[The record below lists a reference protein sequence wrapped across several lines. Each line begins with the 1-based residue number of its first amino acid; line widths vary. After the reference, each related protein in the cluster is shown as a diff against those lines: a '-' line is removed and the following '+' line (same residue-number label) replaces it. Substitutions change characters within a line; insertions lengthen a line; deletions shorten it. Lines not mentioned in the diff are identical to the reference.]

1 MRVGLIGN
9 GYLGQAYEGIFPE
22 YIVYDEPKGLF
33 KWPAN
38 EEPPFE
44 GESGITQKGGMSEYL
59 YPKAAEQIRNGGAAR
74 DIARAAIND
83 CDIAIIA
90 VPTDYKDGELDT
102 SIVEEIVGWCESETI
117 LIKSALQ
124 PGTTDRLVAETGK
137 NIAVSV
143 ELIGEGKYFQPP
155 EKYPHPTD
163 PQQHQLLVIGGE
175 EPARSKAAEVLWEQ
189 MSPDIRIHLVTALEA
204 EITKMA
210 ENTYG
215 ALKVTWA
222 NVLRD
227 ICDEYGANFIQVHQ
241 AWSED
246 GRVDPMHTRSVA
258 HNRGWNSKCYNK
270 DVRAFA
276 NVSGSLMLQGMV
288 EDNERHLAM
297 NKVNKTVGERDT
309 KR

>member
-1 MRVGLIGN
+1 MQVALIGN
-9 GYLGQAYEGIFPE
+9 GYLGQAYGEVFPE
-22 YIVYDEPKGLF
+22 ALIYDEPKEMF
-33 KWPAN
+33 A
-38 EEPPFE
+38 
-44 GESGITQKGGMSEYL
+44 GEDTLEAGRLAVNQ
-59 YPKAAEQIRNGGAAR
+59 
-74 DIARAAIND
+74 
-83 CDIAIIA
+83 CDVAIIA
-90 VPTDYKDGELDT
+90 VPTDYKEDGTLDV
-102 SIVEEIVGWCESETI
+102 SIVEDVVDWVDCETI

-124 PGTTDRLVAETGK
+124 PGTTDRLVEKTGK

-143 ELIGEGKYFQPP
+143 EYIGEGNYFQPP
-155 EKYPHPTD
+155 HKYPD
-163 PQQHQLLVIGGE
+163 PRNPKVHQLLVVGGE
-175 EPARSKAAEVLWEQ
+175 EPARSTAAELLWEQ

-222 NVLRD
+222 NVMRD
-227 ICDEYGANFIQVHQ
+227 VCDEYGVNFINVHQ

-276 NVSGSLMLQGMV
+276 QVSGSAMLRGMI
-288 EDNERHLAM
+288 EDNERHLDM
-297 NKVNKTVGERDT
+297 NETQQLVGERNADND
-309 KR
+309 

>member
-1 MRVGLIGN
+1 MNVALIGN
-9 GYLGQAYEGIFPE
+9 GYLGQAYEGVFPE
-22 YIVYDEPKGLF
+22 AIIYDEPKGMYAGQQSLE
-33 KWPAN
+33 AGRMAVN
-38 EEPPFE
+38 A
-44 GESGITQKGGMSEYL
+44 SDL
-59 YPKAAEQIRNGGAAR
+59 
-74 DIARAAIND
+74 AIV
-83 CDIAIIA
+83 A

-102 SIVEEIVGWCESETI
+102 SIVEDIVGWCEAETI

-124 PGTTDRLVAETGK
+124 PGTTDRMVRETGK
-137 NIAVSV
+137 KIAVSV
-143 ELIGEGKYFQPP
+143 ELIGEGTYYQPP
-155 EKYPHPTD
+155 EKYPD
-163 PQQHQLLVIGGE
+163 PRDPRKHQLLVIGGE
-175 EPARSKAAEVLWEQ
+175 EPARSRAAEALWEQ
-189 MSPDIRIHLVTALEA
+189 MSPDIRIHLVTAIEA

-276 NVSGSLMLQGMV
+276 KASGSTMLTGMII
-288 EDNERHLAM
+288 DNDRHLAM
-297 NKVNKTVGERDT
+297 NKVNKTVGDRGDSA
-309 KR
+309 

>member
-1 MRVGLIGN
+1 MSESVSLIGQ
-9 GYLGQAYEGIFPE
+9 GYLGTSYRGMFPE
-22 YIVYDEPKGLF
+22 ALLYDEPKEM
-33 KWPAN
+33 WA
-38 EEPPFE
+38 
-44 GESGITQKGGMSEYL
+44 GEKSLEAGRLAVNATDL
-59 YPKAAEQIRNGGAAR
+59 
-74 DIARAAIND
+74 
-83 CDIAIIA
+83 AIIA
-90 VPTDYKDGELDT
+90 VPTDYLPSGELDT
-102 SIVEEIVGWCESETI
+102 SIVESVIDWCEADTI

-124 PGTTDRLVAETGK
+124 PGTVDRLVEKTGK

-143 ELIGEGKYFQPP
+143 ELIGEGTYYQPAH
-155 EKYPHPTD
+155 KYPHPTD
-163 PQQHQLLVIGGE
+163 PKQHQLLVVGGE
-175 EPARSKAAEVLWEQ
+175 EPARSTAAEYLWEQ
-189 MSPDIRIHLVTALEA
+189 MSPDIRIHLVTAIEA

-227 ICDEYGANFIQVHQ
+227 VCDKYGANFIQVHQ

-276 NVSGSLMLQGMV
+276 KASGSTMLNGMI
-288 EDNERHLAM
+288 EDNQRHLAM
-297 NKVNKTVGERDT
+297 NKTQKIVGARDENNAVD
-309 KR
+309 

>member
-1 MRVGLIGN
+1 MSEQISLIGN
-9 GYLGQAYEGIFPE
+9 GYLGQAYEVMFPDAL
-22 YIVYDEPKGLF
+22 IYDEPKEMFARQATLEAGRI
-33 KWPAN
+33 AVN
-38 EEPPFE
+38 E
-44 GESGITQKGGMSEYL
+44 TRL
-59 YPKAAEQIRNGGAAR
+59 
-74 DIARAAIND
+74 AIV
-83 CDIAIIA
+83 A
-90 VPTDYKDGELDT
+90 VPTDYTEGGELDT
-102 SIVEEIVGWCESETI
+102 SIIEDIVGWLETDTI

-143 ELIGEGKYFQPP
+143 ELIGEGTYYQPP
-155 EKYPHPTD
+155 HKYPD
-163 PQQHQLLVIGGE
+163 PRNPKTHQLLVIGGE
-175 EPARSKAAEVLWEQ
+175 EPARSRAAEVLWEQ

-227 ICDEYGANFIQVHQ
+227 VCNKYGANFIQVHQ

-246 GRVDPMHTRSVA
+246 GRVDPMHTRSVG

-270 DVRAFA
+270 DVRAMA
-276 NVSGSLMLQGMV
+276 NLSGSLMLQGMV
-288 EDNERHLAM
+288 EDNDRHLAM
-297 NKVNKTVGERDT
+297 NKGQKMVGQRD
-309 KR
+309 KD

>member
-1 MRVGLIGN
+1 MGKPAVALIGN
-9 GYLGQAYEGIFPE
+9 GYLGQAYHEHMFPE
-22 YIVYDEPKGLF
+22 AVVYDEPIIRK
-33 KWPAN
+33 
-38 EEPPFE
+38 E
-44 GESGITQKGGMSEYL
+44 
-59 YPKAAEQIRNGGAAR
+59 AAEGHADERVEAAR
-74 DIARAAIND
+74 MVVNA

-90 VPTDYKDGELDT
+90 VPTDYKEDGTLDT
-102 SIVEEIVGWCESETI
+102 SIVEDVVGWLETDTI

-124 PGTTDRLVAETGK
+124 PGTVDKLVAETGK

-143 ELIGEGKYFQPP
+143 ELIGEGTYYQPP
-155 EKYPHPTD
+155 HKYPD
-163 PQQHQLLVIGGE
+163 PRNPKIHQMLVIGGE
-175 EPARSKAAEVLWEQ
+175 EPARSKAAEILWEQ

-227 ICDEYGANFIQVHQ
+227 ICNEYGANFIQVHQ

-246 GRVDPMHTRSVA
+246 GRVDPMHTRSVE

-276 NVSGSLMLQGMV
+276 ALSASKMLAGLV

-297 NKVNKTVGERDT
+297 NQTQQMVG
-309 KR
+309 KREQTSKP

>member
-1 MRVGLIGN
+1 MSEIALIGN
-9 GYLGQAYEGIFPE
+9 GYLGQAYEGVFPKAL
-22 YIVYDEPKGLF
+22 IYDEPK
-33 KWPAN
+33 
-38 EEPPFE
+38 E
-44 GESGITQKGGMSEYL
+44 L
-59 YPKAAEQIRNGGAAR
+59 YAGQDTLEAGRLAVNA
-74 DIARAAIND
+74 
-83 CDIAIIA
+83 CDLALIA
-90 VPTDYKDGELDT
+90 VPTDYKEDGTLDM
-102 SIVEEIVGWCESETI
+102 SIVESVVDWCEADTI

-124 PGTTDRLVAETGK
+124 PGTVDRLVEKTGK

-143 ELIGEGKYFQPP
+143 ELIGEGTYYQPP
-155 EKYPHPTD
+155 HKYPHPTD
-163 PQQHQLLVIGGE
+163 PKQHQLLVVGGE
-175 EPARSKAAEVLWEQ
+175 EPARSTAAEYLWEQ

-227 ICDEYGANFIQVHQ
+227 VCDKYGANFIQVHQ

-270 DVRAFA
+270 DCAAFA
-276 NVSGSLMLQGMV
+276 NISGSMMLKGMI
-288 EDNERHLAM
+288 EDNQHHLSLN
-297 NKVNKTVGERDT
+297 NKQKMVGERNEKDSTDT
-309 KR
+309 E

>member
-1 MRVGLIGN
+1 MNVALLGN
-9 GYLGQAYEGIFPE
+9 GYLGQAYEGVFPE
-22 YIVYDEPKGLF
+22 ALVYDEPKEMFAGQETLE
-33 KWPAN
+33 AGRVAVN
-38 EEPPFE
+38 E
-44 GESGITQKGGMSEYL
+44 
-59 YPKAAEQIRNGGAAR
+59 
-74 DIARAAIND
+74 

-90 VPTDYKDGELDT
+90 VPTDLKDGELDT
-102 SIVEEIVGWCESETI
+102 SIVEDLVGWCEAETI

-124 PGTTDRLVAETGK
+124 PGTVDRLVAETGK
-137 NIAVSV
+137 DIAISV
-143 ELIGEGKYFQPP
+143 ELIGEGNYYQPP
-155 EKYPHPTD
+155 EKYPD
-163 PQQHQLLVIGGE
+163 PKDPKKHRLLVIGGE
-175 EPARSKAAEVLWEQ
+175 EPARSRAAEALWEQ
-189 MSPDIRIHLVTALEA
+189 MSPDTRIHLVTALEA

-297 NKVNKTVGERDT
+297 NKVNKTVGDRGNSA
-309 KR
+309 

>member
-1 MRVGLIGN
+1 MSESVSLIGQ
-9 GYLGQAYEGIFPE
+9 GYLGTSYRGMFPE
-22 YIVYDEPKGLF
+22 ALLYDEPKEM
-33 KWPAN
+33 WA
-38 EEPPFE
+38 
-44 GESGITQKGGMSEYL
+44 GEKSLEAGRLAVNATDL
-59 YPKAAEQIRNGGAAR
+59 
-74 DIARAAIND
+74 
-83 CDIAIIA
+83 AIIA
-90 VPTDYKDGELDT
+90 VPTDYLPSGELDT
-102 SIVEEIVGWCESETI
+102 SIVESVVDWCEADTI

-124 PGTTDRLVAETGK
+124 PGTVDRLVEKTGK

-143 ELIGEGKYFQPP
+143 ELIGEGTYYQPAH
-155 EKYPHPTD
+155 KYPHPTD
-163 PQQHQLLVIGGE
+163 PKQHQLLVVGGE
-175 EPARSKAAEVLWEQ
+175 EPARSTAAEYLWEQ
-189 MSPDIRIHLVTALEA
+189 MSPDIRIHLVTAIEA

-227 ICDEYGANFIQVHQ
+227 VCDKYGANFIQVHQ

-276 NVSGSLMLQGMV
+276 NASGSEMLQGMV
-288 EDNERHLAM
+288 DDNERHLAM
-297 NKVNKTVGERDT
+297 NAVQKVVGARDANNAVG
-309 KR
+309 

>member
-1 MRVGLIGN
+1 MPTVALIGN
-9 GYLGQAYEGIFPE
+9 GYLGQAYEGVFPE
-22 YIVYDEPKGLF
+22 ALVYDEPKGLMRNA
-33 KWPAN
+33 P
-38 EEPPFE
+38 
-44 GESGITQKGGMSEYL
+44 GEWNGAQAIHEIQ
-59 YPKAAEQIRNGGAAR
+59 NGGVAR
-74 DIARAAIND
+74 ELARSMVSACDVAIV
-83 CDIAIIA
+83 A
-90 VPTDYKDGELDT
+90 VPTDYKEDGTLDT
-102 SIVEEIVGWCESETI
+102 SIVEDVVSWCESDTI

-124 PGTTDRLVAETGK
+124 PGTTDKLVADTGK

-143 ELIGEGKYFQPP
+143 EFIGEGTYYQPP
-155 EKYPHPTD
+155 EKYPD
-163 PQQHQLLVIGGE
+163 PRDPRKHQLLIVGGE
-175 EPARSKAAEVLWEQ
+175 EPARSKAAELLWSQ

-246 GRVDPMHTRSVA
+246 GRVDPMHTRSVS

-276 NVSGSLMLQGMV
+276 QLSGSAMLSGLV
-288 EDNERHLAM
+288 EDNERHLDM
-297 NKVNKTVGERDT
+297 NETQHVVGERNADND
-309 KR
+309 

>member
-1 MRVGLIGN
+1 MSNISVALIGA
-9 GYLGQAYEGIFPE
+9 GYLGSAYKEVFPE
-22 YIVYDEPKGLF
+22 SLVYDEPKEMFAGQ
-33 KWPAN
+33 
-38 EEPPFE
+38 
-44 GESGITQKGGMSEYL
+44 ESLEAGRL
-59 YPKAAEQIRNGGAAR
+59 AV
-74 DIARAAIND
+74 ND

-102 SIVEEIVGWCESETI
+102 SIVEDIVGWCEAETI

-124 PGTTDRLVAETGK
+124 PGTVDRLVAETGK
-137 NIAVSV
+137 DIAISV
-143 ELIGEGKYFQPP
+143 ELIGEGSYYQPP
-155 EKYPHPTD
+155 EKYPD
-163 PQQHQLLVIGGE
+163 PRDPRKHQLLVIGGE
-175 EPARSKAAEVLWEQ
+175 EPARSRAAEALWEQ

-297 NKVNKTVGERDT
+297 NKVNKTVGDRGD
-309 KR
+309 KN